1 MSRITTTVVTLLL
14 TTAAFGQA
22 KDDAGDGKKLDK
34 QTMEIKDYLP
44 EIHGTIRGKYE
55 YQTETGESRFE
66 VRNARFSVSG
76 NVHPLVAYKAE
87 IDLSDEGSIK
97 MLDAYARVFPVKDL
111 NFTIGQ
117 MRVPFTIDAHRSPH
131 QQYFANRSFIAKQ
144 VGNVRDVGLT
154 SAYTHK
160 GDFPFILEGGLF
172 NGSGLTNQK
181 EWHKTLNYSI
191 KAQLLPGKNWNVT
204 LSTQMIKPE
213 DVRINMYDAG
223 IYYQNNRFHIEAEY
237 LYKMYGHNAFKDV
250 HAVNVT
256 DNQSSVMRLGSL
268 AMCKVLKDA
277 GMNPIFQL
285 ACRDRNRI
293 ALESDLLSAAMFGI
307 DNILCLTGDHTKM
320 GDHPQAKPVFDLDSV
335 SLLHTVKLLESGVDL
350 GGNQLVG
357 EPPKFSKGAVVSP
370 CSDSVDA
377 QLAKMERKVAA
388 GADYFQTQAV
398 FEPEKFIKFMEKAK
412 QFGKPVQVGIII
424 PKSAG
429 MAKFMNN
436 NVAGIHVPDEM
447 IEELKADKEK
457 TKAGITGV
465 EIAARIIK
473 ECKPYCQGVHI
484 MALGW
489 ESKIPD
495 LLKLAEI

>member
-1 MSRITTTVVTLLL
+1 MKMKELFDRGEFVVSAEVGPPKGIHVDELVEE
-14 TTAAFGQA
+14 A
-22 KDDAGDGKKLDK
+22 K
-34 QTMEIKDYLP
+34 TYL
-44 EIHGTIRGKYE
+44 
-55 YQTETGESRFE
+55 
-66 VRNARFSVSG
+66 
-76 NVHPLVAYKAE
+76 
-87 IDLSDEGSIK
+87 
-97 MLDAYARVFPVKDL
+97 
-111 NFTIGQ
+111 
-117 MRVPFTIDAHRSPH
+117 
-131 QQYFANRSFIAKQ
+131 
-144 VGNVRDVGLT
+144 
-154 SAYTHK
+154 K
-160 GDFPFILEGGLF
+160 G
-172 NGSGLTNQK
+172 
-181 EWHKTLNYSI
+181 
-191 KAQLLPGKNWNVT
+191 
-204 LSTQMIKPE
+204 
-213 DVRINMYDAG
+213 
-223 IYYQNNRFHIEAEY
+223 
-237 LYKMYGHNAFKDV
+237 V

-277 GMNPIFQL
+277 GMDPIFQL

-307 DNILCLTGDHTKM
+307 ENILCLTGDHTKM
-320 GDHPQAKPVFDLDSV
+320 GDHP
-335 SLLHTVKLLESGVDL
+335 HTVKLLESGKAL
-350 GGNQLVG
+350 GGNELVG

-495 LLKLAEI
+495 LLKAAEI